1 MKNKKETS
9 KQEVEK
15 KKKVIIKIFATIL
28 IAIMLFII
36 ALIANNYMIFDK
48 YKTTNLVINNNNI
61 TRYLKNEVLLE
72 DNVLYLSK
80 ADIQNFF
87 DKYIYEED
95 NKIITTYGKKIAEIG
110 FEENNI
116 VINGST
122 KRIHAHAIKKDD
134 KIYLPI
140 SEMTEVYDIEIENIE
155 NSKVITMDSLDREQK
170 RAIINSN
177 TAVKSTNKFLSK
189 TVDRIKKGETA
200 VVINTEGKYTK
211 IRTTNGKIGYVKS
224 KKLENEFKVR
234 ENMLEEKQIDG
245 KINLVWDYYSEYV
258 SAPNRKG
265 TKIEGINVVSPSFFY
280 IDKNGKLQDN
290 IGIEGKAYI
299 EWAHENGYKVWP
311 MISNAMAATESL
323 SITSKIVNNY
333 ELRNQL
339 IESIVAKCVRYKL
352 DGINIDFENMKE
364 SDKNMFSRFIIEL
377 TPRMKEAGLVTSVD
391 VTAPDGAETWS
402 LCFDR
407 NVIGDV
413 ADYIVF
419 MAYDEYGV
427 SSTKPGTTAG
437 YDWVELSLN
446 KFLTTEDIDSEKII
460 LAVPFYTRIWTIDDN
475 EEFAGKSSVL
485 SIKNI
490 DKVIPENAE
499 KQWDDKLKQYVVQYE
514 QDGKKKKVWL
524 EDAKSLE
531 EKLSL
536 VNDKE
541 LAGVGA
547 WKLDMETEE
556 IWKLINK
563 KINQ

>member
-1 MKNKKETS
+1 
-9 KQEVEK
+9 
-15 KKKVIIKIFATIL
+15 
-28 IAIMLFII
+28 
-36 ALIANNYMIFDK
+36 
-48 YKTTNLVINNNNI
+48 
-61 TRYLKNEVLLE
+61 
-72 DNVLYLSK
+72 
-80 ADIQNFF
+80 
-87 DKYIYEED
+87 
-95 NKIITTYGKKIAEIG
+95 
-110 FEENNI
+110 
-116 VINGST
+116 
-122 KRIHAHAIKKDD
+122 
-134 KIYLPI
+134 
-140 SEMTEVYDIEIENIE
+140 MTEVYDIEIENIE